1 MEKYIVTLTESE
13 RDELMRITRKG
24 ASKAQKVINALI
36 LLNCDRGAFN
46 PKIKT
51 GEAIAAMLQISERKL
66 DRVKKRFVE
75 EGLEIALGA
84 RQGRRA
90 YYDRKMDGKLEAQL
104 VALCCSAP
112 PPGRSQ
118 WTLRLLADRLVEL
131 EYVDSI
137 SHETVRRA
145 LKKTQLS
152 LGDGSIG

>member
-1 MEKYIVTLTESE
+1 MEKYIVTLTETE

-24 ASKAQKVINALI
+24 APKAQKVINALI
-36 LLNCDRGAFN
+36 LLNSDRGAFN

-51 GEAIAAMLQISERKL
+51 GEAIAAMLQISQRKL

-75 EGLEIALGA
+75 EGLEISLGA

-90 YYDRKMDGKLEAQL
+90 YDDRKMDGKLEAQL
-104 VALCCSAP
+104 VALCCSTP

-137 SHETVRRA
+137 SYETVRRA
-145 LKKTQLS
+145 LKKTPSS